1 MAEISLRGQR
11 IQTYGNLPE
20 PGQSAPDFVLT
31 KTNLKDTGL
40 DDFSGKRK
48 IISLFPS
55 LDTPVCALSIK
66 YFNEANYG
74 TDTVI
79 LTVSADLPFA
89 MQRFCKQNSVK
100 NVVGLSMMRNRD
112 FARDYGALMTNGP
125 LAGLLARAV
134 MVLDSNNKV
143 IYSELVSELS
153 NEPNYAQLEAILQK

>member
-1 MAEISLRGQR
+1 MAEITLRGQR
-11 IQTYGNLPE
+11 INTCGNLPE
-20 PGQSAPDFVLT
+20 IGQSAPDFVLT
-31 KTNLKDTGL
+31 KTNLKNVSL
-40 DDFSGKRK
+40 NNFASKRK

-74 TDTVI
+74 ANTVI

-89 MQRFCKQNSVK
+89 MQRVCKQNSVK
-100 NVVGLSMMRNRD
+100 NIVALSMMRNRD
-112 FARDYGALMTNGP
+112 FAQDYGALIIDGP

-134 MVLDSNNKV
+134 IVLDSSNKV

-153 NEPNYAQLEAILQK
+153 NEPDYKQLEAILL